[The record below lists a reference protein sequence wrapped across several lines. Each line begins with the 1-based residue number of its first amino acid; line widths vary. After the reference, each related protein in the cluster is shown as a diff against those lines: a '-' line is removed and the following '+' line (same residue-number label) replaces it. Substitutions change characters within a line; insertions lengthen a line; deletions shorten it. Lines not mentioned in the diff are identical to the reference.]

1 MQEKKPLVSILLANY
16 NNGVYIE
23 NAIQSIVNQT
33 YVNWEIIIIDDASTD
48 NSWEIIKKFA
58 ETYPNIRCFQN
69 PKNLKVGATKAR
81 ATSLAKGQIC
91 AILDPDDTLVNTA
104 LEKQVQCHL
113 EDSNCS
119 VVSSKYYICDE
130 VFNING
136 INTDVYKPEQNY
148 SYLASTGGINHFWSF
163 KKEKYDLTRGF
174 KTKYYLAE
182 DQDLYY
188 QLEEVGTVKVINE
201 PLYYYRIHKNSISK
215 NDNLASAYAYHLL
228 AMFEAKN
235 RRPKNKLESEAIKKA
250 FMHFMT
256 WGIMK
261 IKKKMRLQLFGK
273 IVMNFPQLF
282 FKRIVISGLCG
293 LIKINYE

>member
-1 MQEKKPLVSILLANY
+1 MHKKQPLVSILMANY
-16 NNGVYIE
+16 NNSKYLKE
-23 NAIQSIVNQT
+23 AIQSVFDQT
-33 YVNWEIIIIDDASTD
+33 YTNWEVIIVDDASTD
-48 NSWEIIKKFA
+48 NSWDVIKDLSKKHN
-58 ETYPNIRCFQN
+58 NIYSYQN
-69 PKNLKVGATKAR
+69 IKNLKVAATKRR
-81 ATSLAKGQIC
+81 ATELSNGEIC
-91 AILDPDDTLVNTA
+91 AILDPDDKLVPTA

-119 VVSSKYYICDE
+119 MVSSKYYICDE

-148 SYLASTGGINHFWSF
+148 SYLASKGGINAFWSF
-163 KKEKYDLTRGF
+163 KKSKYDLTRGF

-188 QLEEVGTVKVINE
+188 QLEEVGAVKVINE

-215 NDNLASAYAYHLL
+215 NDNLATAYAYHLL

-273 IVMNFPQLF
+273 IAIHFPQLF
-282 FKRIVISGLCG
+282 SKKIIINGLWGVI
-293 LIKINYE
+293 KVNYE

>member
-1 MQEKKPLVSILLANY
+1 MHKKQPLVSILMANY
-16 NNGVYIE
+16 NNGKYLKE
-23 NAIQSIVNQT
+23 AIQSVFDQT
-33 YVNWEIIIIDDASTD
+33 YTNWEVIIVDDASTD
-48 NSWEIIKKFA
+48 NSWDVIKDLSKKHN
-58 ETYPNIRCFQN
+58 NIYSYQN
-69 PKNLKVGATKAR
+69 IKNLKVAATKRR
-81 ATSLAKGQIC
+81 ATELSNGEIC
-91 AILDPDDTLVNTA
+91 AILDPDDTLLNTA
-104 LEKQVQCHL
+104 IEKHL
-113 EDSNCS
+113 AIYLNNPNCS
-119 VVSSKYYICDE
+119 MVSSKYFYCDAKLNIE
-130 VFNING
+130 GVNKDVFN
-136 INTDVYKPEQNY
+136 PEMNY
-148 SYLASTGGINHFWSF
+148 SYLSSSGGINAFWSF
-163 KKEKYDLTRGF
+163 KKAKYDLTRGF

-215 NDNLASAYAYHLL
+215 NDNLATAYAYHLL

-273 IVMNFPQLF
+273 IAIHFPHLF
-282 FKRIVISGLCG
+282 SKRIVISALWGV
-293 LIKINYE
+293 IKVN

>member
-1 MQEKKPLVSILLANY
+1 MFKKQPLVSILMANY
-16 NNGVYIE
+16 NNGKYLKE
-23 NAIQSIVNQT
+23 AIRSVFDQT
-33 YVNWEIIIIDDASTD
+33 YTNWEVIIVDDASTD

-119 VVSSKYYICDE
+119 MVSSKYHICDE

-148 SYLASTGGINHFWSF
+148 SYLASTGGINAFWSF

-182 DQDLYY
+182 DQDLFY

-201 PLYYYRIHKNSISK
+201 PLYYYRIHKNSIST
-215 NDNLASAYAYHLL
+215 NDNLAPAYAYHLL

-235 RRPKNKLESEAIKKA
+235 RRSKNKLEAKAIEAA
-250 FMHFMT
+250 LLHFLT

-261 IKKKMRLQLFGK
+261 IKKPLRLQLLSK
-273 IVMNFPQLF
+273 MMLNFPNLLYRKSVLSTIFGLF
-282 FKRIVISGLCG
+282 K
-293 LIKINYE
+293 N

>member
-1 MQEKKPLVSILLANY
+1 MANY

-23 NAIQSIVNQT
+23 NAIISIVNQT
-33 YVNWEIIIIDDASTD
+33 YVNWEIIIVDDASSD

-58 ETYPNIRCFQN
+58 ETYPNIRCYQN

-91 AILDPDDTLVNTA
+91 AILDPDDKLVPTA

-119 VVSSKYYICDE
+119 MVSSKYYICDE
-130 VFNING
+130 VFKING

-148 SYLASTGGINHFWSF
+148 SYLASKGGINAFWSF
-163 KKEKYDLTRGF
+163 KKSKYDLTRGF

-188 QLEEVGTVKVINE
+188 QLEEVGAVKVINE

-215 NDNLASAYAYHLL
+215 NDNLATAYAYHLL

-235 RRPKNKLESEAIKKA
+235 RRPKNKLESEAIEKA
-250 FMHFMT
+250 FVHFMT

-261 IKKKMRLQLFGK
+261 IKKPLRLQLLSK
-273 IVMNFPQLF
+273 MALNFPNLLYRKSVF
-282 FKRIVISGLCG
+282 SAIYSLSK
-293 LIKINYE
+293 N

>member
-1 MQEKKPLVSILLANY
+1 MFKKQPLVSILMANY
-16 NNGVYIE
+16 NNGKYLKE
-23 NAIQSIVNQT
+23 AIRSVFDQT
-33 YVNWEIIIIDDASTD
+33 YTNWEVIIVDDASTD

-130 VFNING
+130 VFKING

-182 DQDLYY
+182 DQDLFY

-215 NDNLASAYAYHLL
+215 NDNLAPAYAYHLL

-235 RRPKNKLESEAIKKA
+235 RRSKNKLEAKAIESA
-250 FMHFMT
+250 LLHFLT

-261 IKKKMRLQLFGK
+261 IKKPLRLQLLSK
-273 IVMNFPQLF
+273 MTLNFPNLLYRKSVLSTIFGLF
-282 FKRIVISGLCG
+282 K
-293 LIKINYE
+293 N

>member
-1 MQEKKPLVSILLANY
+1 MANY
-16 NNGVYIE
+16 NNGKYIKE
-23 NAIQSIVNQT
+23 AIQSVFDQSYT
-33 YVNWEIIIIDDASTD
+33 NWEVIIVDDASTD
-48 NSWEIIKKFA
+48 NSWDVIKDLSKKHN
-58 ETYPNIRCFQN
+58 NIYSYQN
-69 PKNLKVGATKAR
+69 IKNLKVAATKGR
-81 ATSLAKGQIC
+81 ATELSNGEIC
-91 AILDPDDTLVNTA
+91 AILDPDDKLVPTA
-104 LEKQVQCHL
+104 LEKQVKCYL

-119 VVSSKYYICDE
+119 MVSSKYYICDE

-148 SYLASTGGINHFWSF
+148 SYLASLGGINAFWTF

-188 QLEEVGTVKVINE
+188 QLEEVGAVKVINE

-215 NDNLASAYAYHLL
+215 NDNLATAYAYHLL

-273 IVMNFPQLF
+273 IAIHFPQLF
-282 FKRIVISGLCG
+282 SKKIIINGLWGVI
-293 LIKINYE
+293 KVNYE

>member
-1 MQEKKPLVSILLANY
+1 LQEKKPLVSILIANY

-23 NAIQSIVNQT
+23 NAIKSIVNQT
-33 YVNWEIIIIDDASTD
+33 YLNWEIIIVDDDSTD
-48 NSWEIIKKFA
+48 NSWEIITKFA
-58 ETYPNIRCFQN
+58 ETYPYIRCYQN

-91 AILDPDDTLVNTA
+91 AILDPDDKLVPTA
-104 LEKQVQCHL
+104 IEKQVQCHL
-113 EDSNCS
+113 EYSNCS
-119 VVSSKYYICDE
+119 MVSSKYYICDE
-130 VFNING
+130 VFKING

-148 SYLASTGGINHFWSF
+148 SYLASKGGINAFWSF
-163 KKEKYDLTRGF
+163 KKSKYDLTRGF

-188 QLEEVGTVKVINE
+188 QLEEVGAVKVINE

-215 NDNLASAYAYHLL
+215 NDNLAKAYAYHLL

-235 RRPKNKLESEAIKKA
+235 RRPKNKLESEAIEKA
-250 FMHFMT
+250 FVHFMT

-261 IKKKMRLQLFGK
+261 IKKPLRLQLLSK
-273 IVMNFPQLF
+273 MTLNFPNLLYRKSVF
-282 FKRIVISGLCG
+282 SAIYGLS
-293 LIKINYE
+293 KN

>member
-1 MQEKKPLVSILLANY
+1 
-16 NNGVYIE
+16 
-23 NAIQSIVNQT
+23 
-33 YVNWEIIIIDDASTD
+33 
-48 NSWEIIKKFA
+48 
-58 ETYPNIRCFQN
+58 
-69 PKNLKVGATKAR
+69 
-81 ATSLAKGQIC
+81 
-91 AILDPDDTLVNTA
+91 
-104 LEKQVQCHL
+104 L

-119 VVSSKYYICDE
+119 MVSSKYYICDE

-148 SYLASTGGINHFWSF
+148 SYLASLGGINAFWTF

-188 QLEEVGTVKVINE
+188 QLEEVGAVKVINE

-215 NDNLASAYAYHLL
+215 NDNLATAYAYHLL

-273 IVMNFPQLF
+273 IAIHFPQLF
-282 FKRIVISGLCG
+282 SKKIIINGLWGVI
-293 LIKINYE
+293 KVNYE

>member
-48 NSWEIIKKFA
+48 NSWEIITKFA
-58 ETYPNIRCFQN
+58 EIYPNIRCYQN

-91 AILDPDDTLVNTA
+91 AILDPDDKLVPTA
-104 LEKQVQCHL
+104 LEKQVQCYL

-130 VFNING
+130 VFKING

-148 SYLASTGGINHFWSF
+148 SYLASTGGINAFWSF

-182 DQDLYY
+182 DQDLFY

-235 RRPKNKLESEAIKKA
+235 RRSKNKLEAKAIEAA
-250 FMHFMT
+250 LLHFLT

-261 IKKKMRLQLFGK
+261 IKKPLRLQLLSK
-273 IVMNFPQLF
+273 MMLNFPNLLYRKSVLSTIFGLF
-282 FKRIVISGLCG
+282 K
-293 LIKINYE
+293 N

>member
-1 MQEKKPLVSILLANY
+1 MHKKQPLVSILMANY
-16 NNGVYIE
+16 NNGKYIKE
-23 NAIQSIVNQT
+23 AIQSVFDQSYT
-33 YVNWEIIIIDDASTD
+33 NWEVIIVDDASTD
-48 NSWEIIKKFA
+48 NSWDVIKDLSKKHN
-58 ETYPNIRCFQN
+58 NIYSYQN
-69 PKNLKVGATKAR
+69 IKNLKVAATKGR
-81 ATSLAKGQIC
+81 ATELSNGEIC
-91 AILDPDDTLVNTA
+91 AILDPDDKLVPTA

-119 VVSSKYYICDE
+119 MVSSKYYICDE

-148 SYLASTGGINHFWSF
+148 SYLASLGGINAFWTF

-188 QLEEVGTVKVINE
+188 QLEEVGAVKVINE

-215 NDNLASAYAYHLL
+215 NDNLATAYAYHLL

-273 IVMNFPQLF
+273 IAIHFPQLF
-282 FKRIVISGLCG
+282 SKKIIINGLWG
-293 LIKINYE
+293 LIKVNYE